1 MCGIAGI
8 MTDDADAPI
17 ARIELERMIAALRS
31 RGPDGTGYFQ
41 NAGIGLGHARLS
53 IIDLATGA
61 QPLANEDRTIWV
73 SFNGEIFNYIELR
86 LELTRRGHVFATR
99 SDTEVIVHAYETW
112 GDDFPQHLNGQFAIA
127 LWDGRQRRLLLIR
140 DRAGILPLYFSRR
153 DLRGQK
159 DWIFASEIKS
169 LLSITHKRPQLR
181 SVALEQ
187 LFTFWTP
194 VSPGTLFEGIEE
206 VGPGEMV
213 VIARGEARR
222 RSWWSWTYPESD
234 DYRQDSSE
242 DLAVELRELL
252 LDAVRIRLRAD
263 VPVGAYLSGGLDSS
277 AIAALIRASG
287 HPALTTFSLTFDDPG
302 LDESAHQ
309 TVVRDHIGSAHHAL
323 HCTATDIVDAFRQTI
338 ARTEMPI
345 LRSAPVPMMLL
356 SRAVRDAGQKVVLT
370 GEGADEV
377 LGGYDLFKETKIRR
391 FWAREPASAW
401 RPRLLERLYP
411 YLELGQASGAASLK
425 PFFGQGI
432 DAPDAWHFSHQPR
445 WQTTGLLRDFLR
457 REHRSDDG
465 ASVLPALE
473 RTLPEAFGRW
483 HPFNR
488 AQYLEARTLMSGYLL
503 SSQGDRMLMA
513 NSVEGRFP
521 FLDHRIIEFA
531 ARLHPRLK
539 MRGLNEKFLLKEAL
553 QHDLPASVRNRHK
566 QPYRAPD
573 IQAFFASG
581 QLPEWVES
589 ELSSDAVRDAG
600 IFHGDPVA
608 LLLRKIRRR
617 QTGSARENMAF
628 LGILS
633 TQIWWRQFIRS
644 APETGHLGLP

>member
-8 MTDDADAPI
+8 VTDDANAPI
-17 ARIELERMIAALRS
+17 SRVELERMIAVLRP

-41 NAGIGLGHARLS
+41 DAGIGLGHARLS
-53 IIDLATGA
+53 IIDLATGG
-61 QPLANEDRTIWV
+61 QPLANEDQSIWV
-73 SFNGEIFNYIELR
+73 SFNGEIFNFIELR
-86 LELTRRGHVFATR
+86 EELTRLGHTFVTR

-112 GDDFPQHLNGQFAIA
+112 GDDFAQRLNGQFAIA

-153 DLRGQK
+153 NIRGQK

-169 LLSITHKRPQLR
+169 LLSIIEANPTLC
-181 SVALEQ
+181 SAALEQ
-187 LFTFWTP
+187 LFTFWAP
-194 VSPGTLFEGIEE
+194 VSPATLVEGIEE

-213 VIARGEARR
+213 VITRGEIRR
-222 RSWWSWTYPESD
+222 RSWWRWTYPESD
-234 DYRQDSSE
+234 DYRRESDE

-287 HPALTTFSLTFDDPG
+287 HRDFTTFSLTFDDPG
-302 LDESAHQ
+302 LDERAHQ
-309 TVVRDHIGSAHHAL
+309 AVMRDHIKSAHHAL
-323 HCTATDIVDAFRQTI
+323 HCSATDVVAAFRQTI
-338 ARTEMPI
+338 TRTEMPI

-356 SRAVRDAGQKVVLT
+356 SRAVRVAGHKVVLT

-377 LGGYDLFKETKIRR
+377 LGGYDLFKETKIRQ
-391 FWAREPASAW
+391 FWARRPSSVW

-411 YLELGQASGAASLK
+411 YLDLGQGSGAAALK

-432 DAPDAWHFSHQPR
+432 DSPDDWHFSHQPR

-457 REHRSDDG
+457 PEHRSADG

-473 RTLPEAFGRW
+473 RTLPEAFSRW

-521 FLDHRIIEFA
+521 FLDHRVIEFA

-539 MRGLNEKFLLKEAL
+539 MRGLNEKFLLKRAL
-553 QHDLPASVRNRHK
+553 RDDLPESVRNRHK

-573 IQAFFASG
+573 IQAFFATG

-589 ELSSDAVRDAG
+589 ELSSGSVRDAG
-600 IFHGDPVA
+600 IFNEAAVE

-617 QTGSARENMAF
+617 QNGSARENMAF

-633 TQIWWRQFIRS
+633 TQIWWRQFLRPS
-644 APETGHLGLP
+644 SVAGQMGVP